1 MPKTSITVTASGSD
15 SVPGANATLIPR
27 KPAAYGKGG
36 RGGYGGGGDGA
47 TGLSCTYYGGSKSG
61 TLNNYPGSV
70 RTTGSNGA
78 QGGPGGDGCVILY
91 YRKPK
96 PVQSGALKT
105 SDGRDLLDALDRR
118 MIV

>member
-1 MPKTSITVTASGSD
+1 MPSALALRNETGSTSQTPAGSGS
-15 SVPGANATLIPR
+15 
-27 KPAAYGKGG
+27 
-36 RGGYGGGGDGA
+36 
-47 TGLSCTYYGGSKSG
+47 
-61 TLNNYPGSV
+61 SV

>member
-47 TGLSCTYYGGSKSG
+47 TGLS
-61 TLNNYPGSV
+61 
-70 RTTGSNGA
+70 RSNGA

>member
-1 MPKTSITVTASGSD
+1 MCF
-15 SVPGANATLIPR
+15 
-27 KPAAYGKGG
+27 
-36 RGGYGGGGDGA
+36 
-47 TGLSCTYYGGSKSG
+47 SC
-61 TLNNYPGSV
+61 
-70 RTTGSNGA
+70 
-78 QGGPGGDGCVILY
+78 PGGDGCIILY